1 VESAS
6 AKADSSSPPGS
17 GKAPSGTPAAAPAA
31 LCPRCKTKLIDA
43 AGLGW
48 CAECGYC
55 QSLED
60 DKDKIRKPEA
70 AKTTNLTGGA
80 GDVFRLIVNLPSWVW
95 LLLMGI
101 GIIGGLS
108 FSIGRQFAPD
118 SFQRA
123 AWCTSQI
130 GAGLLLMLAA
140 QFWALTYLAPEDEKL
155 GVKDV
160 LLPTRLWPLMFRHM
174 PAMRW
179 PVSVVSWGLALS
191 LCAVI
196 FIGGL
201 SHWMNYLPGSKT
213 AQSTGKKK

>member
-1 VESAS
+1 VESA
-6 AKADSSSPPGS
+6 KVDSSSSPASVQPPN
-17 GKAPSGTPAAAPAA
+17 AAS
-31 LCPRCKTKLIDA
+31 LCPRCQNKLVDA

-48 CAECGYC
+48 CSKCGYC

-60 DKDKIRKPEA
+60 DKDKVRKPQPQ
-70 AKTTNLTGGA
+70 KTTNLTGGT
-80 GDVFRLIVNLPSWVW
+80 GDAFRLIVQLPSWVW
-95 LLLMGI
+95 LLVMGV

-108 FSIGRQFAPD
+108 FCIGQQFAPD

-123 AWCTSQI
+123 VWCTSQI

-140 QFWALTYLAPEDEKL
+140 QFWALTYLAPHDENV

-160 LLPTRLWPLMFRHM
+160 FLPFRLWTVMFRHM

-179 PVSVVSWGLALS
+179 PVSVVAWSLAII
-191 LCAVI
+191 LCGAI